1 MNLLNIFDKI
11 ELLFDI
17 GINTECLFQEY
28 NRRNCNTAFFRITP
42 EGIVMLNPRDNYSK
56 ECMELDKVVLQK
68 IDALCEIYSDIHAI
82 ELTEKKKIR
91 AKVSRAYAVCPKD
104 EQKVRLLRILR

>member
-82 ELTEKKKIR
+82 ELTEKKKNPSKSEQGVCRVSKGR
-91 AKVSRAYAVCPKD
+91 AKSTPSSYS
-104 EQKVRLLRILR
+104 